1 MKIFK
6 IIVILTFVLV
16 IFNTEILSAEKQISN
31 NDIDEIVKSNKELGK
46 LPGISVV
53 VVDSS
58 NTLYKKSFG
67 YIDEKSKVNSN
78 TLFEIGSNSKAFTSM
93 GILELQEEGKLNIDD
108 PVKKYIKDFSMI
120 YKGNEKDITIKQ
132 LMQHTSGIPFESIT
146 EIRPDD
152 SKSALNKTVKSLEG
166 QELNRPPGEKFEYA
180 TINYDVLG
188 KIIEEV
194 SGEPYDGYMNS
205 MFKKYGLNNTKIE
218 NKIIKDTYI
227 KGYKLGFAKPTSY
240 NAPTYNGNK
249 PAGYIVMNST
259 DMSKWLRYQLNNASF
274 NKYLTKANKV
284 PEENNTYYNSGW
296 YVEYEKNKITSF
308 YHGGSNPNFSSF
320 FLLNK
325 KNDIGIGVLTNLNSA
340 YTENIVKEIN
350 ERLVKNNDDFI
361 GNIKDPFQLIDYFST
376 LFINFILVIFLV
388 SAIVSYIKLK
398 NMKYKIS
405 SVKSFNAKEKS
416 FLASVIFVF
425 MLFLPKILLS
435 LLDENLT
442 WSLIFIWGPT
452 SVKYLAF
459 SYYLLI
465 ISCFSI
471 FYIKIKKDG
480 I

>member
-6 IIVILTFVLV
+6 IIVILTFALV

-31 NDIDEIVKSNKELGK
+31 NDVDEIVKSNKELGK
-46 LPGISVV
+46 LPGVSVV

-58 NTLYKKSFG
+58 NTLYKKNFG
-67 YIDEKSKVNSN
+67 YIDKKRKVNSN
-78 TLFEIGSNSKAFTSM
+78 TLFEVGSNSKAFTSM

-146 EIRPDD
+146 KIKPDD
-152 SKSALNKTVKSLEG
+152 SKSALNKTVKGLEG

-194 SGEPYDGYMNS
+194 SGEPYDEYMNS
-205 MFKKYGLNNTKIE
+205 MFKKYGLNNTKTE
-218 NKIIKDTYI
+218 NKTIKDTYI
-227 KGYKLGFAKPTSY
+227 KGYKLGFAKPNLY

-259 DMSKWLRYQLNNASF
+259 DMSKWLIYQLNNTNF

-284 PEENNTYYNSGW
+284 PKENNTYYNSGW
-296 YVEYEKNKITSF
+296 YVKYEKNKIASF

-340 YTENIVKEIN
+340 YTENIAKEIN
-350 ERLVKNNDDFI
+350 ERLVKNNNDFI
-361 GNIKDPFQLIDYFST
+361 GNIKDPFQLIDYFSI
-376 LFINFILVIFLV
+376 LFINFILVIFLTLE
-388 SAIVSYIKLK
+388 IFSYIKLK
-398 NMKYKIS
+398 NMKYTIN
-405 SVKSFNAKEKS
+405 SVKSINTKETI

-425 MLFLPKILLS
+425 LLFLPKILLS

-459 SYYLLI
+459 NYYLFI

-471 FYIKIKKDG
+471 FYITFKKDG
-480 I
+480 V